1 MLCHQL
7 NSKAKM
13 KTGSMRLMPVCC
25 SSNKR
30 SLVGSVMLREK
41 GMLPWKQ
48 SQKGQVS
55 GSMSS
60 EMSSRHS
67 SVSSS
72 GSRSSKSD
80 KALNEKLRMAELLSE
95 VHFPEE
101 LQAAEFKGTA
111 VEG

>member
-1 MLCHQL
+1 
-7 NSKAKM
+7 
-13 KTGSMRLMPVCC
+13 
-25 SSNKR
+25 
-30 SLVGSVMLREK
+30 
-41 GMLPWKQ
+41 
-48 SQKGQVS
+48 
-55 GSMSS
+55 
-60 EMSSRHS
+60 MSSRHS